1 MYSDFNVWITLVII
15 AVVMGVVQGAC
26 AYLVL
31 LERKIAAWTQ
41 DRIGPNRV
49 GPFGLLQPI
58 ADGLK
63 FVFKEQII
71 PGKVDK
77 IFYLVAPVISMT
89 AALMAFAVVPFGRTS
104 APPTLLDRRPV
115 AEADL
120 AGVIPISRTARPGPR
135 RRPNGRRC
143 WRPTAN
149 LPMRRT
155 RRPSR
160 TG

>member
-1 MYSDFNVWITLVII
+1 MYSDFNVWITLIII
-15 AVVMGVVQGAC
+15 AVVMGVVQGTC

-49 GPFGLLQPI
+49 GPAGLLQPI

-63 FVFKEQII
+63 FLFKEQII

-77 IFYLVAPVISMT
+77 IFYLVAPAIAMT
-89 AALMAFAVVPFGRTS
+89 AALWPSRWCRS
-104 APPTLLDRRPV
+104 A
-115 AEADL
+115 A
-120 AGVIPISRTARPGPR
+120 PR
-135 RRPNGRRC
+135 RRRPMLRSEPSRAPGPTRRRRELYRAVDC
-143 WRPTAN
+143 RLAAD
-149 LPMRRT
+149 RSGAGRT
-155 RRPSR
+155 RQRPGVSAE